1 MVSLDTIMTLR
12 DAAAYDGTLTVRCG
26 KCRRETALSLS
37 RILVRHP
44 KHAGCQLTTLHH
56 LFRCEG
62 CRQRHGFTLTLSFPD
77 GQSSTL
83 HPQRIQ

>member
-37 RILVRHP
+37 RILAQHP
-44 KHAGCQLTTLHH
+44 KHAGCQLTALHH
-56 LFRCEG
+56 LFRCTG
-62 CRQRHGFTLTLSFPD
+62 CSRRYGFKLSLSFPD
-77 GQSSTL
+77 GQDIT
-83 HPQRIQ
+83 IQPY